1 MRVKCVK
8 ITDFGLSK
16 LSTPTELTF
25 DCCGTPAYVAPEVL
39 LKSGYRSQVD
49 VWACGVILYSMVAKQ
64 LPFQSNDRKQTFK
77 QIKEKNPDFS
87 ASAFTEVVS
96 PTCIDLI
103 SKMLH
108 KDPKLRISV
117 ADALA
122 HPFFDLKDKDA
133 EQLTKKILE
142 KQPPSVKGAK

>member
-1 MRVKCVK
+1 
-8 ITDFGLSK
+8 
-16 LSTPTELTF
+16 
-25 DCCGTPAYVAPEVL
+25 
-39 LKSGYRSQVD
+39 
-49 VWACGVILYSMVAKQ
+49 MVAKQ